1 MASTA
6 GQPAKLANGMK
17 HAPSFALGIAAC
29 ALVASTL
36 IAAAPAD
43 RTAVQQPSTAAAP
56 ADDPDAG
63 LFAQTCNKC
72 HDAARITAMRR
83 TGTEWE
89 DLLKKMIEKG
99 AQGSEKDFETIYE
112 YLLRN
117 YGKLNINAATPAE
130 LATIVHLSE
139 KDAKAIV
146 AYRTTNGPFPD
157 LDAVK
162 KVPDIDARTLDE
174 HKDAIAF

>member
-1 MASTA
+1 
-6 GQPAKLANGMK
+6 MK

-36 IAAAPAD
+36 IAAAPAGQA
-43 RTAVQQPSTAAAP
+43 AVQQPPAAAAP

-72 HDAARITAMRR
+72 HDAARITALRR

-89 DLLKKMIEKG
+89 ELLKKMIEKG

-112 YLLRN
+112 YLLRK
-117 YGKLNINAATPAE
+117 YGKTNINVATPSE
-130 LATIVHLSE
+130 IATILHLSE
-139 KDAKAIV
+139 SDAKAIV
-146 AYRTTNGPFPD
+146 AYRTTNGPFAD

-162 KVPDIDARTLDE
+162 RVPDIDAKAVDE